1 MGFENLKQD
10 FPKMPEEIKM
20 MIENEVQNQ
29 LNKKQPK
36 RRSKKTMRKTLALS
50 LAAIMLCG
58 LTVFAGAGLYRMQRQ
73 QTGEHGVSIQIEATE
88 EHTGDMPL
96 VIPDVKLEVGYLPE
110 GMVRT
115 EQGKYS
121 FEDNLYL
128 GGVSMAFYRMD
139 TGDDQFEIRHGDVL
153 SSEEFSADGYEGVY
167 LEYPLLSEEEISFN
181 QRIYV
186 AYTDVHYVM
195 EMYAASDVSR
205 EEAMKIA
212 SGVKLVPTEDTEDED
227 FVIAWNW
234 SDYQESLD
242 LSKVSEG
249 DEYRTITSVAAEEM
263 KNTHSIG
270 DSFPAGEP
278 ELTVKVSEVKISDDI
293 RLLEDSL
300 IDEDWKKDVDEN
312 GKLRPATIQYIKT
325 GDNDSLSQEISSRE
339 VPQKLV
345 YATVEYTNIGSE
357 TMTDVL
363 FFGSLARIREM
374 DGQMQIV
381 SEEEPSGSDEWD
393 MAVNHGLSA
402 FRDMAYYD
410 VHGGERSN
418 NYIGSIQP
426 GETVTVHMAWVVM
439 EEELGWLYLNL
450 DTYGGAYEFT
460 DSSLQMGYVDIRQ

>member
-1 MGFENLKQD
+1 
-10 FPKMPEEIKM
+10 MPEEIKM

-29 LNKKQPK
+29 LNKKHPK
-36 RRSKKTMRKTLALS
+36 RRSKKTVRKTLALS
-50 LAAIMLCG
+50 LSAVMLCG

-73 QTGEHGVSIQIEATE
+73 QTGEHGVSIQIETTE
-88 EHTGDMPL
+88 EHTEDMPL

-121 FEDNLYL
+121 FEDNLYM

-139 TGDDQFEIRHGDVL
+139 MGDDQFEVRHGDVL

-181 QRIYV
+181 QRIYM

-205 EEAMKIA
+205 EKAMKIA
-212 SGVKLVPTEDTEDED
+212 AGVKLIPTEDTADEE
-227 FVIAWNW
+227 FVVAQNW
-234 SDYQESLD
+234 SDHQESLNP
-242 LSKVSEG
+242 SNAPE
-249 DEYRTITSVAAEEM
+249 DEEWHTITSVAIEEM
-263 KNTHSIG
+263 KNTHNIG
-270 DSFPAGEP
+270 DSFKAGEP
-278 ELTVKVSEVKISDDI
+278 GLTVKVSDVKVSDNI
-293 RLLEDSL
+293 RLLDASL
-300 IDEDWKKDVDEN
+300 INDDWKEEVDEN

-345 YATVEYTNIGSE
+345 YATVEYTNTGSE

-363 FFGSLARIREM
+363 FFGSLTRIKEVN
-374 DGQMQIV
+374 GQMQIV
-381 SEEEPSGSDEWD
+381 ADEEPSGNDEWD
-393 MAVNHGLSA
+393 MTVNHGLSSL
-402 FRDMAYYD
+402 RGMAYYD
-410 VHGGERSN
+410 VYGGERSN

-450 DTYGGAYEFT
+450 DTSGGACEFM